1 MGIVKMENKKRIE
14 EKIKSKRVEER
25 NRTEVH

>member
-1 MGIVKMENKKRIE
+1 MGKMENKKRIE